1 MAYFVENR
9 RVRWYSVQRHVKVE
23 EMTVNSGMELHQA
36 IYQFYRTQIQFGLY
50 QYGEKLPSLEETY
63 KRFHTSLD
71 TVNPAYHRLCQEGYI
86 TISKKSGAKV
96 AVRYGPEQIRR
107 HVQTFYAERRESLT
121 DISRCIWPLLGQAQC
136 LSLKTGSLKAAD
148 LEAFADAGSH
158 SAILT
163 VWRVLDHKY
172 GNLGNELLMRLIRY
186 LYLYFYGSF
195 WGMASDERLHEITLK
210 QLRTAAALC
219 LEARWGELPDVLR
232 VIQEE
237 FYRSLCLFYRE
248 NITPE
253 PFCRQ
258 VAFSWDAYKKSSQ
271 LRYSLAMDLLTE
283 IGRGVYPVGSY
294 LPSAQ
299 RLSAEK
305 GVSVSTVRRAVSL
318 LNSVGAVKSSRPL
331 GARVLP
337 PSQSADHCDFTQPD
351 LRRRLLDVAES
362 LQIFALSG
370 KDVSA
375 LTLTSLNETSLFSW
389 KQYLLD
395 LKSRGLSRR
404 VIYASLSLI
413 SRDAPSQTL
422 RTIYSELLR
431 LLFWGNPIE
440 ALMRDAQKD
449 PLFFVSGLD
458 RMTAALE
465 RRDADGFSST
475 LEFLLIHELRRTVEV
490 LLGLG
495 IREAGNILIPDIN
508 NEWKTMNTWR

>member
-1 MAYFVENR
+1 MEYFVENR
-9 RVRWYSVQRHVKVE
+9 RVRWYSVQRHVKGE
-23 EMTVNSGMELHQA
+23 KMTVDSGMELHQA

-50 QYGEKLPSLEETY
+50 QYGEKLPSLEETC

-71 TVNPAYHRLCQEGYI
+71 TVNPAYHRLRQEGYI
-86 TISKKSGAKV
+86 AISKKSGAKV
-96 AVRYGPEQIRR
+96 AIRYGPEQVRR
-107 HVQTFYAERRESLT
+107 HIQTFYAERRESLT
-121 DISRCIWPLLGQAQC
+121 DLSRCIWPLLGQAQC
-136 LSLKTGSLKAAD
+136 LALKTGPLKAAD
-148 LEAFADAGSH
+148 LEQFVDAGSH
-158 SAILT
+158 SAILA

-172 GNLGNELLMRLIRY
+172 NHLGNELLMRLIRY

-195 WGMASDERLHEITLK
+195 WGVAKDERLHAITVRQLK
-210 QLRTAAALC
+210 AAADLC
-219 LEARWGELPDVLR
+219 REERWDELPDVLR
-232 VIQEE
+232 VIQDE

-248 NITPE
+248 NIPPE
-253 PFCRQ
+253 PACRQ

-271 LRYSLAMDLLTE
+271 LRYSLAMELLTE

-294 LPSAQ
+294 LPSAE
-299 RLSAEK
+299 RPSAEK

-370 KDVSA
+370 KDVSE
-375 LTLTSLNETSLFSW
+375 LTLSSLDEASLLSW
-389 KQYLLD
+389 KQYLMD
-395 LKSRGLSRR
+395 LKRRGLSQR
-404 VIYASLSLI
+404 VIYASLFLI

-422 RTIYSELLR
+422 RTIYSELLQ

-440 ALMRDAQKD
+440 ALMGELEHD
-449 PLFFVSGLD
+449 PLFFVSSLE
-458 RMTAALE
+458 RMAASLE
-465 RRDADGFSST
+465 RRETAVFSYT

-495 IREAGNILIPDIN
+495 IREAGNILIPDTN
-508 NEWKTMNTWR
+508 NQWKIMDTRR

>member
-136 LSLKTGSLKAAD
+136 LALKTGSLNAAD

-258 VAFSWDAYKKSSQ
+258 VAFSWDAYK
-271 LRYSLAMDLLTE
+271 
-283 IGRGVYPVGSY
+283 
-294 LPSAQ
+294 
-299 RLSAEK
+299 
-305 GVSVSTVRRAVSL
+305 
-318 LNSVGAVKSSRPL
+318 N
-331 GARVLP
+331 P
-337 PSQSADHCDFTQPD
+337 PNCATPWQ
-351 LRRRLLDVAES
+351 
-362 LQIFALSG
+362 
-370 KDVSA
+370 
-375 LTLTSLNETSLFSW
+375 W
-389 KQYLLD
+389 
-395 LKSRGLSRR
+395 
-404 VIYASLSLI
+404 I
-413 SRDAPSQTL
+413 S
-422 RTIYSELLR
+422 
-431 LLFWGNPIE
+431 
-440 ALMRDAQKD
+440 
-449 PLFFVSGLD
+449 
-458 RMTAALE
+458 
-465 RRDADGFSST
+465 
-475 LEFLLIHELRRTVEV
+475 
-490 LLGLG
+490 
-495 IREAGNILIPDIN
+495 
-508 NEWKTMNTWR
+508 